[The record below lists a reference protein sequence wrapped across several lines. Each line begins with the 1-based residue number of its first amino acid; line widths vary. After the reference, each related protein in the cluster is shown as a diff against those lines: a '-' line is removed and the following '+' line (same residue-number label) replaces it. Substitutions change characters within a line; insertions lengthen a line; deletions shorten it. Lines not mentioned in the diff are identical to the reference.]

1 MLSFHYAVAF
11 TLALLFAGASLL
23 KATLHREPSATLAT
37 TFDDQFGLLGKLT
50 FSLTRSIPRIK
61 KIRTHSMAFEDL
73 SYALTG
79 SSNDDLSRD
88 VRLLS
93 LDIDAFATLLQRYY
107 VEVDVLVH
115 L

>member
-1 MLSFHYAVAF
+1 MLFFHYAVAS

-23 KATLHREPSATLAT
+23 KGIKHREPSAALAT
-37 TFDDQFGLLGKLT
+37 AFDDQFDLLAKLT

-61 KIRTHSMAFEDL
+61 KLRTHSMAFEDL
-73 SYALTG
+73 SYVLTD
-79 SSNDDLSRD
+79 SSDDLSRD
-88 VRLLS
+88 ARLLS